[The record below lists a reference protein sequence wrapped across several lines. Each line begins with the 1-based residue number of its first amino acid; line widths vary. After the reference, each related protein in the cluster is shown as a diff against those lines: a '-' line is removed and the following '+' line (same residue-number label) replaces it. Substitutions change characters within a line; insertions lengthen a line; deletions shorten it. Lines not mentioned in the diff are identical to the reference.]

1 MEERIYID
9 PKEMLK
15 GFDDGINCAMCV
27 FGTMAPK
34 LGFNREEARQGR
46 GAHRRRDGALQR
58 PAAASPALIW
68 PWAINLP
75 TTRPVMWT
83 S

>member
-34 LGFNREEARQGR
+34 LGFNREEARRDR
-46 GAHRRRDGALQR
+46 GAHRRRDGPLR
-58 PAAASPALIW
+58 DLRLRHRRLYGPGL
-68 PWAINLP
+68 
-75 TTRPVMWT
+75 
-83 S
+83 

>member
-34 LGFNREEARQGR
+34 LGFNREEAPDR
-46 GAHRRRDGALQR
+46 GAHRRRDGPLR
-58 PAAASPALIW
+58 DLRLRHRRLHGPGL
-68 PWAINLP
+68 
-75 TTRPVMWT
+75 
-83 S
+83 

>member
-15 GFDDGINCAMCV
+15 GFDDGINCAMRV

-34 LGFNREEARQGR
+34 LGFNREEARR
-46 GAHRRRDGALQR
+46 IAALRDLRLRHRRLHGPGL
-58 PAAASPALIW
+58 
-68 PWAINLP
+68 
-75 TTRPVMWT
+75 
-83 S
+83 